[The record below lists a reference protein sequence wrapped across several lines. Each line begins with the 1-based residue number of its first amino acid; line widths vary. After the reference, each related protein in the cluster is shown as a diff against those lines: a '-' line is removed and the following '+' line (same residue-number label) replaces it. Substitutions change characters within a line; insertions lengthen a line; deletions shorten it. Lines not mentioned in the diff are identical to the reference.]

1 MAAPAEVLSHGTA
14 QSVLGISDE
23 PASTPTVKV
32 EKLSRKASRDEVQ
45 VKNTNG
51 VVVRVKRPNPILTFS
66 FEGQIA
72 LASGLAAQCPGS
84 AVTSLANLAADY
96 RTFDE
101 AAGTLILGDTED
113 SLENLND
120 APATK
125 FDVVHFPYVVT
136 A

>member
-1 MAAPAEVLSHGTA
+1 MAAPSEVLSHGTA
-14 QSVLGISDE
+14 SSVLTISDE

-32 EKLSRKASRDEVQ
+32 TKLSRKASRDEVL
-45 VKNTNG
+45 VKNTNQ
-51 VVVRVKRPNPILTFS
+51 VVVRVKRPNPVLTFS

-84 AVTSLANLAADY
+84 VVSSLANLAADF

-101 AAGTLILGDTED
+101 AVGTLILGDTED

-120 APATK
+120 APETK
-125 FDVVHFPYVVT
+125 FDVVHYPHV
-136 A
+136 AAA